1 MRVLT
6 ATLLLCSVRFGASE
20 LHNTAAFLGG
30 VGAQVALKVI
40 LRQFVAVNNTVVYDG
55 IFARQKALEL

>member
-1 MRVLT
+1 MFLT
-6 ATLLLCSVRFGASE
+6 LVVSVRLGATE
-20 LHNTAAFLGG
+20 IHNTAAFLGG

-40 LRQFVAVNNTVVYDG
+40 LRQFIPVNNTVVYDG